1 MRIQKRIILGL
12 RLALVVLLM
21 APAALQAQRQYA
33 VLLAQESIASSAAPR
48 PMALQ
53 HGISELAI
61 TALATNVTI
70 GAPQGAAVQGDVIE
84 IRVKDNGTARTIGFN
99 AIYRASPDLPLPTT
113 TAPGKTMYL
122 AFKYNEVDTRW
133 DLVGKLSNF

>member
-1 MRIQKRIILGL
+1 MRIQKRIILGPS
-12 RLALVVLLM
+12 LALVVFLM
-21 APAALQAQRQYA
+21 ATAVQAQRQYA
-33 VLLAQESIASSAAPR
+33 VLLAQESIASAAAPR
-48 PMALQ
+48 PQVLQ

-61 TALATNVTI
+61 TALATNVTL
-70 GAPQGAAVQGDVIE
+70 GAPLGAAVQGDVIE